1 MASDANSGSEQLTE
15 LFALVKDVCRE
26 SLLAVAVFSGVANL
40 LMLVPAFYMLN
51 VYDKAV
57 GSNSLSTLLVLSGIT
72 VVLFCCLAAMEATRS
87 RVLVAIGKKLDSVLG
102 SIIYTATF
110 QHALKVGPTYA
121 GAHFLNDFTNL
132 RQFISGT
139 GTIAVFDV
147 PWIPIYLCVMFLF
160 HPALGWL
167 GVIAS
172 LVVLGVAIAN
182 QRATTASLQR
192 VNALS
197 QVSAN
202 ETTRHLKNAEVAES
216 MGMFDAMLQKWRLQ
230 QDKVVA
236 QQQAV
241 SNDNGLF
248 SAIIKT
254 LRLAI
259 QSTAIGLGAL
269 LVLQQEISP
278 GMLIAG
284 SILVGRAL
292 QPIELAVGSWKSFVD
307 AKGQY
312 QRLKQAVER
321 STWDEAKMALPSIR
335 GAVQGKNV
343 TIIPPSSKIAALHD
357 VNFEIAAGTVC
368 MIMGPS
374 GAGKSALV
382 RGILGLWPTSEGQIR
397 IDGSEAVH
405 YNRTE
410 LGPQIG
416 YLPQDIELFD
426 GSVSENVARLG
437 EVDATDVIIAAEDA
451 GLHEFILSLPDG
463 YDTELGQ
470 KSGVIL
476 SPGQRQR
483 LALARALY
491 RRPKFVILDEPNSN
505 LDQRGELALNRAI
518 SILKESGSTVII
530 VSHRRGAAKLADQVI
545 MVSEGTIAD
554 SGPTEEVLSRLSQQK
569 TPPSLAE
576 SPSKSSYKTKV
587 HTIPG

>member
-1 MASDANSGSEQLTE
+1 MASDANSDSEQLTE

-160 HPALGWL
+160 HPALGWM

-202 ETTRHLKNAEVAES
+202 ETTRHLKNAEVAQS
-216 MGMFDAMLQKWRLQ
+216 MGMFDAMLKKWRLQ

-259 QSTAIGLGAL
+259 QSTAFGLGAL
-269 LVLQQEISP
+269 LVLLQEISP

-284 SILVGRAL
+284 SIPLGGRCSL
-292 QPIELAVGSWKSFVD
+292 
-307 AKGQY
+307 
-312 QRLKQAVER
+312 
-321 STWDEAKMALPSIR
+321 
-335 GAVQGKNV
+335 
-343 TIIPPSSKIAALHD
+343 
-357 VNFEIAAGTVC
+357 
-368 MIMGPS
+368 
-374 GAGKSALV
+374 
-382 RGILGLWPTSEGQIR
+382 
-397 IDGSEAVH
+397 
-405 YNRTE
+405 
-410 LGPQIG
+410 
-416 YLPQDIELFD
+416 
-426 GSVSENVARLG
+426 
-437 EVDATDVIIAAEDA
+437 
-451 GLHEFILSLPDG
+451 LS
-463 YDTELGQ
+463 
-470 KSGVIL
+470 
-476 SPGQRQR
+476 
-483 LALARALY
+483 
-491 RRPKFVILDEPNSN
+491 
-505 LDQRGELALNRAI
+505 
-518 SILKESGSTVII
+518 
-530 VSHRRGAAKLADQVI
+530 
-545 MVSEGTIAD
+545 
-554 SGPTEEVLSRLSQQK
+554 
-569 TPPSLAE
+569 
-576 SPSKSSYKTKV
+576 
-587 HTIPG
+587 